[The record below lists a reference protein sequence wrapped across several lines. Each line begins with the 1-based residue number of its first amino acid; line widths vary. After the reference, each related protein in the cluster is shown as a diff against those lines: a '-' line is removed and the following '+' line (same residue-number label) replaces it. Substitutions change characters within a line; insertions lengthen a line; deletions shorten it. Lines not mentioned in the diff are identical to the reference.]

1 MTSIAGNCILFVS
14 MTNGNEQ
21 RVTLFLSLKLFIQKK
36 AKAVLEKIS
45 LTELVQKAFNDCLP
59 EEIVTKK
66 SEN

>member
-1 MTSIAGNCILFVS
+1 